1 MKVNQC
7 EFLPPMRP
15 GVNLGNNLP
24 GGWSMQGWL
33 WQPKINDERA
43 MLRTLDGTIFNR
55 HGELMDSTKVPFF
68 WPIISELRSAYR
80 HTPWVDL
87 GLIGF
92 RDSETFRASRG
103 AVIVFDIPGDLNDR
117 RPWLERREQLNC
129 LPSLDLMNE
138 RPKPGM
144 AYRFEETDQG
154 GTLFQL
160 TRGVPGLEG
169 VIGRNVKA
177 PYQPGDSRQ
186 MAKARWLKG

>member
-1 MKVNQC
+1 M
-7 EFLPPMRP
+7 LPMRP
-15 GVNLGNNLP
+15 GLNLGNNLP
-24 GGWSMQGWL
+24 DGWSMQGWL

-55 HGELMDSTKVPFF
+55 HGELLDRSKVPYF
-68 WPIISELRSAYR
+68 WPIISELRLAFR
-80 HTPWVDL
+80 KTPWVDL

-103 AVIVFDIPGDLNDR
+103 AVIVFDIPGDLHDQR
-117 RPWLERREQLNC
+117 RWIERREQLNC
-129 LPSLDLMNE
+129 LPSLNLMSE
-138 RPKPGM
+138 AAVAEM
-144 AYRFEETDQG
+144 AYRFEETADA
-154 GTLFQL
+154 GTLFQA

-169 VIGRNVKA
+169 VVGRNINA